1 MHRTHPIVL
10 ESSSPFGRLRNGRA
24 EWGEEGRTE
33 AHFNITS
40 YNRRVRIAP
49 ILLLILSLAAC
60 NRGTPSNDAM
70 RQGVVE
76 HLAKVGLN
84 VGGMDVTV
92 TSVQVNGNQADAT
105 VQITPKGGNPGAGMA
120 MKYHLEQQGGKW
132 VVTGRQDTGAPHG
145 GRPAGGAPN
154 PHGEGAMPGGTMPP
168 ANPHGGAGMGAPA
181 GGGAMPSPEDL
192 PPAKKK

>member
-1 MHRTHPIVL
+1 
-10 ESSSPFGRLRNGRA
+10 
-24 EWGEEGRTE
+24 
-33 AHFNITS
+33 
-40 YNRRVRIAP
+40 VRIAP
-49 ILLLILSLAAC
+49 ILLLILSLTAC

-84 VGGMDVTV
+84 VAGMNVTV
-92 TSVQVNGNQADAT
+92 TSAQVNGNQADAT

-132 VVTGRQDTGAPHG
+132 VVTGRQDAGTPHG
-145 GRPAGGAPN
+145 GRPATGAPN
-154 PHGEGAMPGGTMPP
+154 PHGEGAMPGGAMPP
-168 ANPHGGAGMGAPA
+168 AANPHGGAGMGAPA
-181 GGGAMPSPEDL
+181 GGGGMPSPEDL